1 MDFDAKTI
9 GLIAGAAAVMFYPQI
24 MSFLSSLKAKATP
37 ESVSPSMPKSRPVGS
52 EPSDWIVDLYSL
64 QKVLIANGQK
74 DAADLL
80 SQAMTKIIGAPVA
93 PRSNGGAKK

>member
-9 GLIAGAAAVMFYPQI
+9 GLIAGAVAVMFYPQI
-24 MSFLSSLKAKATP
+24 IAFLGGLKEKATP
-37 ESVSPSMPKSRPVGS
+37 PATRPSGPQSRSVGS
-52 EPSDWIVDLYSL
+52 EPSDWIVDLYAL

-80 SQAMTKIIGAPVA
+80 SQAMTKIIGAPIA